1 MTKSQIL
8 VMVMSKG
15 HTVYCVKWSE
25 AGLGMPHVGA
35 SHRGLAGSFT
45 NRKPDLEFTLVANI
59 AAEL

>member
-1 MTKSQIL
+1 
-8 VMVMSKG
+8 MVMSKG